1 MKFGVYA
8 VRDLKVGFQ
17 SVTIQANDVAA
28 VRGFESTVI
37 NSDSVLFT
45 HSEDF
50 SLFKLGEFDQDSGRL
65 IPLEL
70 PMQLVEA
77 SACLRRK
84 DG

>member
-17 SVTIQANDVAA
+17 SVTIQPNDVAA

>member
-17 SVTIQANDVAA
+17 SVTIQPNDAVAA
-28 VRGFESTVI
+28 RGFESTVLS
-37 NSDSVLFT
+37 SDSVLFT

-65 IPLEL
+65 IPLDL
-70 PMQLVEA
+70 PVQLIEA
-77 SACLRRK
+77 SVCLRK
-84 DG
+84 KV

>member
-1 MKFGVYA
+1 MTFGVYA

-17 SVTIQANDVAA
+17 SVTVQPNDAVA

-45 HSEDF
+45 HAEDF

-65 IPLEL
+65 IPLNL
-70 PMQLVEA
+70 PVQLIEA
-77 SACLRRK
+77 SACLK
-84 DG
+84 K

>member
-1 MKFGVYA
+1 MKFGLYA
-8 VRDLKVGFQ
+8 VRDVKVGFQ
-17 SVTIQANDVAA
+17 SISVQPNDAVA

-70 PMQLVEA
+70 PVQLIEA
-77 SACLRRK
+77 SACLAK
-84 DG
+84 K

>member
-1 MKFGVYA
+1 MKFGIYA
-8 VRDLKVGFQ
+8 VRDVKVGFQ
-17 SVTIQANDVAA
+17 SISVQPNDSVA

-70 PMQLVEA
+70 PVQLIEA
-77 SACLRRK
+77 SACLSK
-84 DG
+84 K

>member
-1 MKFGVYA
+1 MIFGIYA

-17 SVTIQANDVAA
+17 SICVQPNDAAA

-37 NSDSVLFT
+37 NSESVLFT

-50 SLFKLGEFDQDSGRL
+50 SLFKLGEFDAETGRIKAL
-65 IPLEL
+65 DL

-77 SACLRRK
+77 SACLK
-84 DG
+84 K

>member
-17 SVTIQANDVAA
+17 SVTIQPNDAVA

-45 HSEDF
+45 HAEDF

-70 PMQLVEA
+70 PVQLIEA
-77 SACLRRK
+77 SACLRHV

>member
-1 MKFGVYA
+1 MKFGIYA
-8 VRDLKVGFQ
+8 VRDVKVGFQ
-17 SVTIQANDVAA
+17 SISVQPNDSVA

-65 IPLEL
+65 IPLDL
-70 PMQLVEA
+70 PVQLIEA
-77 SACLRRK
+77 SACIRK
-84 DG
+84 KV